1 MRHILGFRC
10 VDCGKEH
17 LLAAVKYVCPACGG
31 NLSVVYDYKAIRRR
45 LTRARLAADRD
56 PTLWRWLEL
65 LPVSHR
71 RWAAGPPP
79 GGTPLFPAPLAAAEL
94 GLTQVWVK
102 DEGRNPSASLKDRA
116 SAVVLARARETG
128 ERVLAAASTGNAAA
142 SLACAMAT
150 LKPKPVI
157 FVPESAPPAKLAQL
171 LVYGAQ
177 VVAVRGTYDEAFDL
191 CVSACREY
199 GWYNRNTGYN
209 PFTREGKKTCAFE
222 VAEQLGWRVP
232 DLVFVSVG
240 DGNIVSGLWK
250 GFTELKAVGLTHR
263 LPRLVGVQARGSDGV
278 ARALERGGV
287 LRPVSGRTV
296 ADSISVSLPRDGR
309 AAVRALTESGG
320 FALRVSDRE
329 ILAAIGA
336 LAHASGVFAEPA
348 AAAAYA
354 GLLKAAALGRL
365 RRGETAVV
373 VSTGSGLKDVSS
385 AARSVGK
392 PFLIRPGLEAFKRL
406 VAREHL
412 AGASRRPRTP

>member
-10 VDCGKEH
+10 VGCGKEH
-17 LLAAVKYVCPACGG
+17 PLSAAKYVCPGCGG
-31 NLSVVYDYKAIRRR
+31 NLQVVYDHKAVRRR

-71 RWAAGPPP
+71 RFAAGPPP
-79 GGTPLFPAPLAAAEL
+79 GGTPLLPAPLAAKEL
-94 GLTQVWVK
+94 GLAQVWVK

-128 ERVLAAASTGNAAA
+128 ESVLAAASTGNAAA

-150 LKPKPVI
+150 LTPKPVI
-157 FVPESAPPAKLAQL
+157 FVPASAPPAKLAQL
-171 LVYGAQ
+171 LVYGAE

-191 CVSACREY
+191 CVEACREY

-222 VAEQLGWRVP
+222 IAEQLGWRVP

-240 DGNIVSGLWK
+240 DGNIISGLWK
-250 GFTELKAVGLTHR
+250 GFSELKAVGLTDR
-263 LPRLVGVQARGSDGV
+263 LPRLAAVQAQGSDAV

-287 LRPVSGRTV
+287 LRPVSGRTA

-309 AAVRALTESGG
+309 AAVRAVTESGG

-336 LAHASGVFAEPA
+336 LARASGVFAEPA

-354 GLLKAAALGRL
+354 GLLKAATLGRIG
-365 RRGETAVV
+365 RGATAVV
-373 VSTGSGLKDVSS
+373 VSTGSGLKDVLS

-392 PFLIRPGLEAFKRL
+392 PHSIRPGLAELKRL

-412 AGASRRPRTP
+412 AGPSRPTRTR